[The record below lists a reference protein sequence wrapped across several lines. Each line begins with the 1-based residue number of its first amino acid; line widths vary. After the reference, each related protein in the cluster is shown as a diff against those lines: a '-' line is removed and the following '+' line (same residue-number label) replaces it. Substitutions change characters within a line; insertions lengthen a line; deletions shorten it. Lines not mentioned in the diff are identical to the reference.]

1 MSTSSHPP
9 PSNAL
14 WGHLLRK
21 NTVVAPAPLPP
32 TVQDKTGT
40 SMRILLHDTQANFET
55 FSTRVNTLTSGINDA
70 RREIVIVKDLFQG
83 AQESLTMD
91 IVDLVNR
98 SQTQIQKSIGDP
110 AQATALELFRKD
122 VDARLDGL
130 STRIDDMQSV
140 RNSLFQSLSRRTTS
154 EY

>member
-55 FSTRVNTLTSGINDA
+55 FSTRVDALTSGIDNA

-91 IVDLVNR
+91 IVDLGKGSLALYARVLNVR
-98 SQTQIQKSIGDP
+98 KSI
-110 AQATALELFRKD
+110 E
-122 VDARLDGL
+122 
-130 STRIDDMQSV
+130 V
-140 RNSLFQSLSRRTTS
+140 RCKFKSL
-154 EY
+154 